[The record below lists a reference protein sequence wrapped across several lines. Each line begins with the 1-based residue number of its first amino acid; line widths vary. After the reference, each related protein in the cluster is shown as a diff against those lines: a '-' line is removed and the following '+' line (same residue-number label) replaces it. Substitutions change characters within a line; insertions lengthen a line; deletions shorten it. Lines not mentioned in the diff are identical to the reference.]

1 MTLGRVPW
9 CLAVLFGVLVLTLLL
24 TPSCDEPAPAVP
36 DAPIPAPPPPPEPPA
51 VPSGLQVVG
60 RASDFVEWRWSPVE
74 GVDGYDVQFSTN
86 EAFTAEHDIIGL
98 TAEQITYRR
107 DLPHST
113 TGYLRVRSAAK
124 IGSDRITSAWSEHV
138 RGTTPPPEPGGLR
151 VAASGADFLEW
162 GWAPVKGVS
171 GYDVQFSATG
181 VFGSEAEVISR
192 SPSQIFYRRE
202 ALPSRTTAY
211 LRVRSAAEI
220 GGDRITSAWSGHVG
234 GTTLP
239 PEPPPEPGGLR
250 VADSGADFLEWDWA
264 PVKGVS
270 GYDVQF
276 SATGVFGSE
285 AEVISRSPAQ
295 TFYRREGLASR
306 THAYLRVRSAAE
318 IGSDRITS
326 AWSGHVRGTTDEPP
340 PPLDLRQSPLCES
353 VSVASI
359 TPIREV
365 FRNNDVC
372 GDYEIAFSVT
382 TDLGDSMAL
391 DFLRPYKVTDWDVT
405 VSEDEIRHELKVLW
419 QPHSKRFQWRSDVPE
434 MLPMT
439 ILTCPEEQWGPVL
452 ACSDRSCEIYDSEE
466 SIPSYWHEPAP
477 GILRALWPYSEIR
490 TLREGESLEV
500 PVGYEIRQPLSEDV
514 YIEMEVGG
522 GVRATRRDFDFDPP
536 LHVLKRGTT
545 GSGVFRFVLTVKPNQ
560 KEQDDVISQF
570 RFRSQRGVSAC
581 LISVGG
587 IRLRITD

>member
-220 GGDRITSAWSGHVG
+220 G
-234 GTTLP
+234 
-239 PEPPPEPGGLR
+239 
-250 VADSGADFLEWDWA
+250 
-264 PVKGVS
+264 
-270 GYDVQF
+270 
-276 SATGVFGSE
+276 
-285 AEVISRSPAQ
+285 
-295 TFYRREGLASR
+295 
-306 THAYLRVRSAAE
+306 
-318 IGSDRITS
+318 SDRITS

-372 GDYEIAFSVT
+372 GDYELAFSVT
-382 TDLGDSMAL
+382 TDLGHSMAL

-514 YIEMEVGG
+514 
-522 GVRATRRDFDFDPP
+522 
-536 LHVLKRGTT
+536 
-545 GSGVFRFVLTVKPNQ
+545 
-560 KEQDDVISQF
+560 
-570 RFRSQRGVSAC
+570 
-581 LISVGG
+581 
-587 IRLRITD
+587 